1 MGQGALVRMAL
12 TSAHEHPVSDSHL
25 HARAPARGLSLDA
38 APAPGAR
45 PHRAGQSNPEIAAA
59 LDVSLQGAKWHVSEI
74 LDKLDAR
81 SREEAADYWR
91 RYNGLAPR
99 FARVFRG
106 IATAA
111 ALKWT
116 AAAVAVTA
124 VAVGGIAIVAV
135 AASNGRDDTGSPNA
149 DVSATPADDLLERLR
164 ANEWVLVDVAGVQ
177 ARDDVEATLRFTPGS
192 QPAGGSAH
200 PGTGWYAGGNG
211 SCNTFFGGPVSIS
224 DDRIIIGDFSLTRK
238 DCIGM
243 DEEQRYFDALREAER
258 FAFDGDQ
265 LLIFAVGY
273 DLPLRF
279 DPRSAAVPVTSTPPA
294 STPPVPEEPAFEGT
308 LAGIDIRT
316 QQRDISPF
324 EICPGVGL
332 EPMTGSEA
340 RALVAGD
347 GPLSIDLAAL
357 PGTVTLNPNVPPD
370 VFTCRGGPVS
380 VHATFSVA
388 PGTAGVNAGGGSVL
402 VGRITGPPQLASSHP
417 RSAWTE
423 VAVAG
428 GTGIVLTTPTGSR
441 GEGCVAAYWDEA
453 GSVFTWIHGL
463 TADAPFC
470 ELMLRAV
477 VE

>member
-1 MGQGALVRMAL
+1 MSTLSPTPISMRERLRADYHWTPRQRQVLDLIAQGR
-12 TSAHEHPVSDSHL
+12 
-25 HARAPARGLSLDA
+25 
-38 APAPGAR
+38 
-45 PHRAGQSNPEIAAA
+45 SNPEIAAA

-164 ANEWVLVDVAGVQ
+164 ANEWVLVDVAGVP
-177 ARDDVEATLRFTPGS
+177 ARDDVQATFSL
-192 QPAGGSAH
+192 QPADSVPQGENISPKAGSA
-200 PGTGWYAGGNG
+200 GFASAFL
-211 SCNTFFGGPVSIS
+211 SCNTLLAGVDIS
-224 DDRIIIGDFSLTRK
+224 GDRMTIVDGIRTLVGCAAGDQEERYVDVLTK
-238 DCIGM
+238 
-243 DEEQRYFDALREAER
+243 AER